1 MEKGILFMRYF
12 PNMLSISRIILSIFL
27 FIKFNIENEFD
38 KVFIVMLIAI
48 MFTDKLDGWFARKF
62 NCISDFGR
70 IIDPIADKI
79 FCFSILMI
87 FYSIKLIPLWGL
99 VIMVSKDLL
108 LIIYRCRKLKKGI
121 VMSSFKL
128 GKYKVAYN
136 IIVYGIIIIIL
147 YGQKNLDVEVYQII
161 KVILLTTIL

>member
-1 MEKGILFMRYF
+1 
-12 PNMLSISRIILSIFL
+12 
-27 FIKFNIENEFD
+27 
-38 KVFIVMLIAI
+38 
-48 MFTDKLDGWFARKF
+48 
-62 NCISDFGR
+62 
-70 IIDPIADKI
+70 
-79 FCFSILMI
+79 
-87 FYSIKLIPLWGL
+87 
-99 VIMVSKDLL
+99 MVSKDLL